1 MAIEMTRVDERL
13 IHGQMALAW
22 LRAYPV
28 DAVIVIDDESARDDL
43 KSMLLEMAA
52 GSTECIVC
60 EEKDAL
66 DAVNSNSDKSLFI
79 CTGKV
84 SSVLHLLEQGV
95 EMPVVNIGG
104 IYDKAGRTQLFP
116 TIFVNDE
123 IKADILALEK
133 FPGCTVEHRQVPQ
146 NKPEDIIAALKKQM

>member
-28 DAVIVIDDESARDDL
+28 DTVIVVDDESARDDL

-66 DAVNSNSDKSLFI
+66 ETINDNSDKSLFI

-84 SSVLHLLEQGV
+84 SVVLHLLEQGV
-95 EMPVVNIGG
+95 KMPNINIGG
-104 IYDKAGRTQLFP
+104 IYGKADRTQIFP

-123 IKADILALEK
+123 IKNDILALEK
-133 FPGCTVEHRQVPQ
+133 FPESAVEYRQVPQ
-146 NKPEDIIAALKKQM
+146 NKAEDIIAALKKQM